1 VLSRDQL
8 FWIVMAV
15 IGLGLILLVV
25 NDSTDSSLGFS
36 SDRAGSMLYLGVWGF
51 VLASALLASR
61 RRMGDIV
68 RGLGVWVLIILALVA
83 GYQYRYE
90 LQDFASRITA
100 GLIPGSPLSLNDGGN
115 SVMLDRLGNGHFGAR
130 GAVNGAPVDLIV
142 DTGASNTVLTF
153 ADAKAAGFDTSS
165 LDFSIPVQTANGL
178 TRAAVVTADS
188 ITVGS
193 ITRNGLRIFVSG
205 DGALNMSLL
214 GLNFLDTLSGYD
226 VRGDRMILRD

>member
-1 VLSRDQL
+1 VLTRDQL

-25 NDSTDSSLGFS
+25 NDSTDNSLGFS
-36 SDRAGSMLYLGVWGF
+36 SDQAGSMLYLSVWGF
-51 VLASALLASR
+51 VLAAGLLASR
-61 RRMGDIV
+61 RRMGDMV
-68 RGLGVWVLIILALVA
+68 RGLGMWVLIILALVA

-90 LQDFASRITA
+90 LQDFASRITV
-100 GLIPGSPLSLNDGGN
+100 GLIPGSPLTVNDGGN
-115 SVMLDRLGNGHFGAR
+115 SVMLERLGNGHFGAR
-130 GAVNGAPVDLIV
+130 GAVNGAVVDLIV

-153 ADAKAAGFDTSS
+153 ADARAAGFDTSS

-188 ITVGS
+188 IAIGS

-205 DGALNMSLL
+205 DGALDMSLL